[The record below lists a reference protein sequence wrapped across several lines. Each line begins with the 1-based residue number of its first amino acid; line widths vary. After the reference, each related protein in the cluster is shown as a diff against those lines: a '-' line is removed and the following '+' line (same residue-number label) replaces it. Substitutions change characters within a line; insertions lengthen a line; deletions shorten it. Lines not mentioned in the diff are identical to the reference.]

1 MSIFLD
7 NSLFSKDKIELIK
20 TYLQDSKVIAL
31 DIETSRKYPKNRY
44 REDVYKPGLDPYMS
58 RIVMIQIGDENS
70 KFIIDTRKY
79 DSNVIRDSLK
89 DLLENKE
96 ILKVG
101 HNLKFEGKFFLQEY
115 QIRLVNVWDT
125 MIADKV
131 LYNGVVQ
138 SYSLEALMDR
148 YLGIKAKHK
157 INLFAEILK
166 VSNQYESSMFHD
178 YDEEEILQQA
188 EDNILNQSYI
198 DKSIRLGFLDI
209 GDKPFTKEQLE
220 YGESDITAPL
230 EIYKIQ
236 VAGREDWNPIIG
248 LKLENAF
255 TQVLAEAELQGIPFD
270 STRWI
275 AAYDIAFKSYRDREL
290 ILNQYVQSNYP
301 KFTNGVNLFSNELSC
316 AIKWSSS
323 KQVIDFFKSLSIAPK
338 EKSPSTKRM
347 EYTVGAKT
355 LFRVLPNEL
364 KGNFYKGL
372 DVEIVSNDTLI
383 LQYLLFKKS
392 EQLVTT
398 FGKEWLKYV
407 HPITFKVHT
416 NYNQYMISSRLS
428 SSNPNLQQIPGL
440 RAYRDCFTS
449 KCLINADFASQELR
463 IAAEVHQVE
472 KMMDFFK
479 LGDEFFGEDLHSFN
493 ATQMFKVI
501 HRDPDYIVPPKEFAD
516 GSKNKDFTKQHGKER
531 DVAKSLGFKLQYGGS
546 AYTLALD
553 LGIDEDAAEIYMDNY
568 FAGLPGMKESFEIKK
583 KDAVK
588 RGWVELD
595 SYSKKRYFFPEF
607 EKMNNLYSEVNKL
620 YPENYKEMSQ
630 EEKLECRTNL
640 KLTTN
645 YSELW
650 REYWILRG
658 KLERRSL
665 NLPIQGAA
673 ATMTK
678 LAGLLLYK
686 YRWENGIQDV
696 FQVPIYCHD
705 EILAVILDDK
715 SEDYAKVIEDKMAE
729 SGKFLLKQVPMKAG
743 AKISTVWEH

>member
-7 NSLFSKDKIELIK
+7 NSLFSKNNIECIK
-20 TYLQDSKVIAL
+20 TYLQDSKVIGL

-44 REDVYKPGLDPYMS
+44 REDVYKPGLDPHMS
-58 RIVMIQIGDENS
+58 RIVMIQVGDEKN

-89 DLLENKE
+89 SLLEDKT

-115 QIRLVNVWDT
+115 NIRLVNVWDT

-157 INLFAEILK
+157 INLFAEIIK
-166 VSNQYESSMFHD
+166 VSNEYNPFLFQE

-209 GDKPFTKEQLE
+209 GDKPFTAEQLE
-220 YGESDITAPL
+220 YGESDITTPL

-236 VAGREDWNPIIG
+236 SKGREDWNPIIG

-255 TQVLAEAELQGIPFD
+255 TQVLAEAELQGIPF
-270 STRWI
+270 SSERWLQ
-275 AAYDIAFKSYRDREL
+275 AYDIAYKSYRDRES
-290 ILNQYVQSNYP
+290 ILNSYVQSNYP

-323 KQVIDFFKSLSIAPK
+323 KQVIDFFKHLGIAPK
-338 EKSPSTKRM
+338 EKSASTKRL

-398 FGKEWLKYV
+398 FGKDWLKYV

-449 KCLINADFASQELR
+449 SSLINADFASQELR

-479 LGDEFFGEDLHSFN
+479 LGDGFFGEDLHSFN

-531 DVAKSLGFKLQYGGS
+531 DAAKSLGFKLNYGKHKC
-546 AYTLALD
+546 L
-553 LGIDEDAAEIYMDNY
+553 I
-568 FAGLPGMKESFEIKK
+568 IK
-583 KDAVK
+583 
-588 RGWVELD
+588 
-595 SYSKKRYFFPEF
+595 
-607 EKMNNLYSEVNKL
+607 
-620 YPENYKEMSQ
+620 
-630 EEKLECRTNL
+630 
-640 KLTTN
+640 
-645 YSELW
+645 
-650 REYWILRG
+650 
-658 KLERRSL
+658 
-665 NLPIQGAA
+665 
-673 ATMTK
+673 
-678 LAGLLLYK
+678 
-686 YRWENGIQDV
+686 
-696 FQVPIYCHD
+696 
-705 EILAVILDDK
+705 
-715 SEDYAKVIEDKMAE
+715 
-729 SGKFLLKQVPMKAG
+729 
-743 AKISTVWEH
+743 